1 MLNHGQYQ
9 IFHTN
14 TKDRYRVILIDNRV
28 IGVET
33 DPLSEVSPISQ
44 VIKKVV
50 KDNDNAQN
58 TFRSNYTTD

>member
-28 IGVET
+28 IEVET

-50 KDNDNAQN
+50 KESDNAQN
-58 TFRSNYTTD
+58 TFRPNYTTD

>member
-28 IGVET
+28 IEVET

-50 KDNDNAQN
+50 KYSDNAQN
-58 TFRSNYTTD
+58 TFRSNNITD

>member
-28 IGVET
+28 IEVET
-33 DPLSEVSPISQ
+33 DPLSEVSTISQ

-50 KDNDNAQN
+50 KDSDNAQN
-58 TFRSNYTTD
+58 TFRPNNITD

>member
-28 IGVET
+28 IEVET

-50 KDNDNAQN
+50 KDSDNAQN
-58 TFRSNYTTD
+58 TFRSNNISD

>member
-28 IGVET
+28 IEVET

-50 KDNDNAQN
+50 KDSDNAQN
-58 TFRSNYTTD
+58 TF

>member
-28 IGVET
+28 IEVET

-50 KDNDNAQN
+50 KDSDNAQN
-58 TFRSNYTTD
+58 TFRPNNITD

>member
-28 IGVET
+28 IEVET

-50 KDNDNAQN
+50 KESDNAQN
-58 TFRSNYTTD
+58 TFRSNNITD

>member
-28 IGVET
+28 IEVET

-50 KDNDNAQN
+50 KENDNAQN
-58 TFRSNYTTD
+58 TFRPNYTTD

>member
-14 TKDRYRVILIDNRV
+14 TKDRYRVILIDDRV
-28 IGVET
+28 IEVET

-50 KDNDNAQN
+50 KDSDNAQN
-58 TFRSNYTTD
+58 TFRSNNITD

>member
-28 IGVET
+28 IEVET

-50 KDNDNAQN
+50 KDSDNAQN
-58 TFRSNYTTD
+58 TFRSNNITD

>member
-14 TKDRYRVILIDNRV
+14 TKDKYRVILIDNRV
-28 IGVET
+28 IEVET

-50 KDNDNAQN
+50 KDSDNAQN
-58 TFRSNYTTD
+58 TFRSNNITD

>member
-28 IGVET
+28 IEVET

-50 KDNDNAQN
+50 KESENTQN
-58 TFRSNYTTD
+58 T

>member
-28 IGVET
+28 IEVET

-50 KDNDNAQN
+50 KDSDNPQN
-58 TFRSNYTTD
+58 TFRSNNITD

>member
-28 IGVET
+28 IEVET

-50 KDNDNAQN
+50 KDSDNAQN
-58 TFRSNYTTD
+58 TFRPNNITN

>member
-14 TKDRYRVILIDNRV
+14 TKDKYRVILIDNRV
-28 IGVET
+28 IEVET

-50 KDNDNAQN
+50 KESDNAQN

>member
-28 IGVET
+28 IEVET

-50 KDNDNAQN
+50 KESDNAQN

>member
-14 TKDRYRVILIDNRV
+14 TKDKYRVILIDDRV
-28 IGVET
+28 IEVET

-50 KDNDNAQN
+50 KENDNAQN
-58 TFRSNYTTD
+58 TFRPNYTTD